1 MNEYTEQ
8 KTMSRM
14 RRAVLLTIG
23 ATAVSLLHG
32 HALATEQ
39 DAGSN
44 IKAVELVDRSIM
56 IGQKKM
62 VVVRNQRELAALWQE
77 GKGATD
83 PTPAINFAEH
93 TLIGLFLGPRPMSA
107 QPRFTKVVIR
117 REANPDRIKVTY
129 HVKWPGPLQP
139 GSVSLPAYTSVHSMW
154 LIPKT
159 DLPVEFIEAPEE

>member
-14 RRAVLLTIG
+14 RRTVLLTIG
-23 ATAVSLLHG
+23 VTAVSLLHG

-44 IKAVELVDRSIM
+44 VKAVELVDRSIM

-83 PTPAINFAEH
+83 PTPAIKFAEH
-93 TLIGLFLGPRPMSA
+93 TLIGLFLGLRPMSA

-139 GSVSLPAYTSVHSMW
+139 GSVSLPAYKSVHSMW

-159 DLPVEFIEAPEE
+159 DLPVEFLETIEE